1 MGLLPTGAGL
11 ENLLSVGSLSMGSKL
26 EITLSMALIPY
37 LWDPSWKP
45 CFLWDCY
52 LWDRAWKQHFKWDH
66 V

>member
-1 MGLLPTGAGL
+1 
-11 ENLLSVGSLSMGSKL
+11 MGSKL